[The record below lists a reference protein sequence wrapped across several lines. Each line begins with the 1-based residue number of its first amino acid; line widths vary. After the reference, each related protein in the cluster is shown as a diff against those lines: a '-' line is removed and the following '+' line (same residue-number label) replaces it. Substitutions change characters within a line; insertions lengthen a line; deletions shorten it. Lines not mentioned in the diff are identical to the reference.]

1 MDIREL
7 QRMSYD
13 TAKAHGFWD
22 DVEAGRPIGEA
33 VGEKLMLI
41 VTEVAEVMEA
51 YRERGHA
58 PGGIV
63 WYRDEDGKPEGMA
76 AELADTIIRIADLA
90 EMLGIDLDAALREK
104 MSFNLS
110 RPYKHGKVC

>member
-7 QRMSYD
+7 QRTSYD
-13 TAKAHGFWD
+13 NAVAHGFWKG
-22 DVEAGRPIGEA
+22 ETAGPLGRLI
-33 VGEKLMLI
+33 GEKLMLI

-51 YRERGHA
+51 YREKGHA

-63 WYRDEDGKPEGMA
+63 WYREDGKPEGMA
-76 AELADTIIRIADLA
+76 SEMADIAIRLADLA
-90 EMLGIDLDAALREK
+90 EALGIDLDAAIREK
-104 MSFNLS
+104 MTFNET